1 MAQIRDRSR
10 STILILLI
18 LPTAV
23 GWYRSSVRFEPAMVD
38 VEFLYHQH
46 LNDTDRRLLQRVVG
60 ADVPVSVALGS
71 SAMEATVFGSDA
83 RRELS
88 VGVSPFL
95 AFATAVHRTA
105 TALETATF
113 VEERWAPRIRI
124 PVFDVAA
131 LRTLL
136 SDPAR
141 RYFLV
146 ELLASYT
153 RVASGVTWTRT
164 ARGWRRRR
172 FSEMD
177 PGRLAEL
184 LEVVE
189 PSEHPGIYRRL
200 GDLALFLLGV
210 FPDHP
215 PALTSGAATDRLLR
229 VSGMGAAEGTDDL
242 DTKALLE
249 LLGARCYRAAV
260 ASAVAAGQ
268 PVTTTLAVA
277 GHMAEHFRDA
287 RRVLNA
293 VTDRYL
299 FPVREQWFGAR

>member
-1 MAQIRDRSR
+1 
-10 STILILLI
+10 
-18 LPTAV
+18 
-23 GWYRSSVRFEPAMVD
+23 MVD
-38 VEFLYHQH
+38 VELLYRQH
-46 LNDTDRRLLQRVVG
+46 LSDSDRRLLHDAVGDRVP
-60 ADVPVSVALGS
+60 ASVALGFAEIEAAVFGAGE
-71 SAMEATVFGSDA
+71 SAMV
-83 RRELS
+83 S
-88 VGVSPFL
+88 VGISPFL

-105 TALETATF
+105 VALETATY
-113 VEERWAPRIRI
+113 VPERWAPRVRI
-124 PVFDVAA
+124 PVFDVQE
-131 LRTLL
+131 LRNLL
-136 SDPAR
+136 SDPDR

-153 RVASGVTWTRT
+153 HVASGVTWAHT

-177 PGRLAEL
+177 PIELAGL

-189 PSEHPGIYRRL
+189 AAERPGIYRRL

-215 PALTSGAATDRLLR
+215 PELGSGAATERLIRL
-229 VSGMGAAEGTDDL
+229 SGLSRGNVGDL
-242 DTKALLE
+242 GSHELLE
-249 LLGARCYRAAV
+249 LLGSRWYARAVTSARAT
-260 ASAVAAGQ
+260 GG

-277 GHMAEHFRDA
+277 GYMAEHFRQA

-299 FPVREQWFGAR
+299 FPLREQWFGTG

>member
-1 MAQIRDRSR
+1 
-10 STILILLI
+10 
-18 LPTAV
+18 
-23 GWYRSSVRFEPAMVD
+23 MVD
-38 VEFLYHQH
+38 IELLYRQQ
-46 LNDTDRRLLQRVVG
+46 LTDSDRRLLQSAAG
-60 ADVPVSVALGS
+60 AEVPVSVALGS
-71 SAMEATVFGSDA
+71 PAVEAAVFGPAESA
-83 RRELS
+83 GIW

-105 TALETATF
+105 VALETATF
-113 VEERWAPRIRI
+113 VDERWAPRVRI

-131 LRTLL
+131 LRVLL
-136 SDPAR
+136 SEPAR

-172 FSEMD
+172 FSELD
-177 PGRLAEL
+177 PGRLAGL

-189 PSEHPGIYRRL
+189 VDERPGIYRRL

-215 PALTSGAATDRLLR
+215 PALSSGAATDRLLR
-229 VSGMGAAEGTDDL
+229 VSGLRTDRAADL
-242 DTKALLE
+242 GPHALLE
-249 LLGARCYRAAV
+249 LLGARWYSAAV
-260 ASAVAAGQ
+260 ASAQAGGG

-277 GHMAEHFRDA
+277 GHMADHFRDA

-299 FPVREQWFGAR
+299 FPLREQWFGAH

>member
-1 MAQIRDRSR
+1 
-10 STILILLI
+10 
-18 LPTAV
+18 
-23 GWYRSSVRFEPAMVD
+23 MVD
-38 VEFLYHQH
+38 IELLYRQQ
-46 LNDTDRRLLQRVVG
+46 LTDSDRRLLKSAAG
-60 ADVPVSVALGS
+60 PEVPVSVALGS
-71 SAMEATVFGSDA
+71 PALEAAVFGPDESA
-83 RRELS
+83 GIW

-95 AFATAVHRTA
+95 ALATAVHRTA
-105 TALETATF
+105 VALETATF
-113 VEERWAPRIRI
+113 VDERWAPRVRI

-131 LRTLL
+131 LRVLL
-136 SDPAR
+136 SEPAR

-164 ARGWRRRR
+164 TRGWRRRR
-172 FSEMD
+172 FSELD
-177 PGRLAEL
+177 PGRLAGL

-189 PSEHPGIYRRL
+189 VDERPGIYRRL

-215 PALTSGAATDRLLR
+215 PALSGGAATDRLLR
-229 VSGMGAAEGTDDL
+229 VSGIRTDRAADL
-242 DTKALLE
+242 GPHALLE
-249 LLGARCYRAAV
+249 LLGARWYSAAV
-260 ASAVAAGQ
+260 ASAQAGGR

-277 GHMAEHFRDA
+277 GHMADHFRDA

-299 FPVREQWFGAR
+299 FPLREQWFGAR

>member
-1 MAQIRDRSR
+1 MTTDPAG
-10 STILILLI
+10 
-18 LPTAV
+18 PA
-23 GWYRSSVRFEPAMVD
+23 SSVVSVSEMAD
-38 VEFLYHQH
+38 LELLYLQH
-46 LNDTDRRLLQRVVG
+46 LSDADRRLLRTAAG
-60 ADVPVSVALGS
+60 GDLPVSVAFGS
-71 SAMEATVFGSDA
+71 PAVEAVVFGPDERA
-83 RRELS
+83 RVS

-105 TALETATF
+105 AALETVTF
-113 VEERWAPRIRI
+113 VEERWAPRLRI
-124 PVFDVAA
+124 PVFDVVE
-131 LRTLL
+131 LRALL
-136 SDPAR
+136 SEPAR

-172 FSEMD
+172 FSELD
-177 PGRLAEL
+177 PRRLAEL

-189 PSEHPGIYRRL
+189 AGERPGIYRRL

-215 PALTSGAATDRLLR
+215 PKLGSGAATDRLLR
-229 VSGMGAAEGTDDL
+229 VSGLQSDCAGELGAQ
-242 DTKALLE
+242 ALLE
-249 LLGARCYRAAV
+249 LLGARWYAAAV
-260 ASAVAAGQ
+260 ASATAAGS
-268 PVTTTLAVA
+268 PVTATLAVA

-299 FPVREQWFGAR
+299 FPLREHWFGTG